1 MSAPFSATVPVTL
14 QTLNPFLF
22 FSPFLHVQVK
32 QMLMALLSES
42 NLKLSDEIVEQI
54 LDKVSAG
61 VL

>member
-1 MSAPFSATVPVTL
+1 MPVTL